1 MVFSTSPDP
10 APITA
15 TQSAGPH
22 PVRRIAVLVETSTSW
37 GSMIIAGISDYA
49 RRHHQLTGERWTLFV
64 DTRGYFE
71 RQEIPAWWRG
81 DGVIARVTSPLLVQ
95 QIRLSKLPCVNVSQV
110 QVPGAAIQQ
119 VTSNQ
124 MQIGRLSAET
134 LIRTGVKSFGY
145 VSPPKREFY
154 EDEVLRSFRRTLS
167 EANLPEPSVFDPDR
181 TLRSDSSPHDLLEPL
196 VAWLRELPRPLGVL
210 AWNFLGGHRVC
221 EACCYAGIDVPREV
235 SVLSADYD
243 QLISDI
249 CDPPL
254 SCVDQSPRQVGH
266 LAAAEMARLLA
277 GGRPEAPKLVN
288 PAGVVWRDSVITDHI
303 SDEIVTD
310 VIRYIETHIRRE
322 ITVDELCDHVSVSRR
337 KLEQHFRRT
346 LGHGP
351 VTHIQR
357 VRLRLACQALSE
369 SNLLIKQI
377 ATQAGFRNSE
387 QMQRLL
393 KAETG
398 MTPVQYREAHRRPH
412 RGTAPPAVVLLDA
425 QERLPDVAFGAGAN
439 RFPL

>member
-1 MVFSTSPDP
+1 
-10 APITA
+10 
-15 TQSAGPH
+15 
-22 PVRRIAVLVETSTSW
+22 
-37 GSMIIAGISDYA
+37 MIIAGISDYA

-81 DGVIARVTSPLLVQ
+81 DGVIARVTTPLLAQ
-95 QIRLSKLPCVNVSQV
+95 QVRLAKLPCVNVSQV
-110 QVPGAAIQQ
+110 RVPGAPVQQ

-124 MQIGRLSAET
+124 VQIGQLAAET
-134 LIRTGVKSFGY
+134 LIRTGVRSFGY
-145 VSPPKREFY
+145 FGPPKREFY
-154 EDEVLRSFRRTLS
+154 DDEVLKSFKRTLV
-167 EANLPEPSVFDPDR
+167 EAGLPAPSVFDPDR
-181 TLRSDSSPHDLLEPL
+181 NLRWDCNPHDLLEPL
-196 VAWLRELPRPLGVL
+196 VRWLAELSRPLGVL
-210 AWNFLGGHRVC
+210 TWNFVGGHRVC

-254 SCVDQSPRQVGH
+254 TCVDQSPRQVGH
-266 LAAAEMARLLA
+266 LAAAELARLLS
-277 GGRPEAPKLVN
+277 GGKVEAPKLVN
-288 PAGVVWRDSVITDHI
+288 PAGIVWRQSVITDHI
-303 SDEIVTD
+303 ADELVTEA
-310 VIRYIETHIRRE
+310 IRYIEANITRD
-322 ITVDELCDHVSVSRR
+322 ITVEALCDHVSVSRR

-357 VRLRLACQALSE
+357 VRLRRACEALAE

-377 ATQAGFRNSE
+377 ARQAGFRNAE

-398 MTPVQYREAHRRPH
+398 MTPVQYREAHRRPQ

-425 QERLPDVAFGAGAN
+425 REQFPDAAFGRGGS